1 MKFEALGPIKAAGYV
16 LDAGDVKV
24 NLPDDIGAAWCA
36 RGWGRDLDGIVPTGE
51 RVVLDGRLSIH
62 PTVFSV
68 SAPDAGVN

>member
-24 NLPDDIGAAWCA
+24 NLPDELGAEWCA
-36 RGWGRDLDGIVPTGE
+36 QGWGRDLDGIVPTGE
-51 RVVLDGRLSIH
+51 LKILDARLSVQ